1 MTKER
6 TTSTSLDAPAVLT
19 LTSRHTA
26 EALWFN
32 RGCWSILADSKSTG
46 GSYCVFEV
54 EMPQGVVDEP
64 HIHDHADKAYYVFDG
79 TLDFFVDSEVHR
91 LDKGSFIFIPRGAD
105 VESLCFI
112 GRICA

>member
-6 TTSTSLDAPAVLT
+6 TTSPNLDAPAVPT

-64 HIHDHADKAYYVFDG
+64 HIHDHTSSTARWTSSSIARSTDWTRDP
-79 TLDFFVDSEVHR
+79 SS
-91 LDKGSFIFIPRGAD
+91 SFLAAPFTRPG
-105 VESLCFI
+105 
-112 GRICA
+112 